1 MEGAEAIQAT
11 VPTETAV
18 KQAEGSGTIVPDNS
32 PVLPQKPPQK
42 VEPILTPTEDLE
54 EQIQAN
60 TKRKRARKKVE
71 KQTFQTRDYSDI
83 PEVYDE
89 IAQQRYAERVAL
101 GIEPPPSKKKQ
112 MAIQTSLKPNQ
123 QPPQVKKEHI
133 MNPFLLEPQSDW
145 DVIEKRKRIEAD
157 TPMRPTLVY
166 NPETGTQ
173 DIKYVPEI
181 ETMKPTAM
189 NIPSDQ
195 AQAIYSSMYGDILQE
210 YGKLLQNLPTMSD
223 AVLEG
228 LVMSRDSFPYEV
240 RMEII
245 KEYKVRTNYYDRRRN
260 PQKYKLDIDPNLLE
274 RKE

>member
-1 MEGAEAIQAT
+1 MEGAEAIQPT
-11 VPTETAV
+11 PPTETQV

-32 PVLPQKPPQK
+32 PVLPQKPPQT
-42 VEPILTPTEDLE
+42 VQPILTPTEDLD

-60 TKRKRARKKVE
+60 TKRKKRRKKRE
-71 KQTFQTRDYSDI
+71 QQTYSTRTYDI

-133 MNPFLLEPQSDW
+133 LNPFLLEPQSDF
-145 DVIEKRKRIEAD
+145 DVIAKQKRIAAD
-157 TPMRPTLVY
+157 SPMRPTLKY

-173 DIKYVPEI
+173 DIVYVPEI
-181 ETMKPTAM
+181 ETAKPTAM

-195 AQAIYSSMYGDILQE
+195 AQAIYNSMYADILQE
-210 YGKLLQNLPTMSD
+210 YGKLLDNLPTISD

-260 PQKYKLDIDPNLLE
+260 PQKYQLDIDPNLLE

>member
-1 MEGAEAIQAT
+1 MEGAEAIQPT
-11 VPTETAV
+11 LPTETAV
-18 KQAEGSGTIVPDNS
+18 AQAEGSGTIVPDNS
-32 PVLPQKPPQK
+32 PVLPQKPPQT
-42 VEPILTPTEDLE
+42 VQPILTPTKDLDE
-54 EQIQAN
+54 EIQAN
-60 TKRKRARKKVE
+60 NKRKKRRKKVE
-71 KQTFQTRDYSDI
+71 QQTYSTRTYDI

-133 MNPFLLEPQSDW
+133 LNPFLLEPQSDF
-145 DVIEKRKRIEAD
+145 DVIAKQKRIAAD
-157 TPMRPTLVY
+157 SPMRPTLVY

-181 ETMKPTAM
+181 ETAKPTAM

-195 AQAIYSSMYGDILQE
+195 AKAIYSSMYGDILKE
-210 YGKLLQNLPTMSD
+210 YGKLLDNLPTMSD

-260 PQKYKLDIDPNLLE
+260 PQKYQLDIDPNLLE

>member
-1 MEGAEAIQAT
+1 MEGAEAIQ
-11 VPTETAV
+11 PTLPSETAV

-32 PVLPQKPPQK
+32 PVLPQKPPQT
-42 VEPILTPTEDLE
+42 VQPILTPTKDLD
-54 EQIQAN
+54 EQIEAN
-60 TKRKRARKKVE
+60 NKRKKRRKKVE
-71 KQTFQTRDYSDI
+71 QQTYSTRTYDI

-133 MNPFLLEPQSDW
+133 LNPFLLEPQSDF
-145 DVIEKRKRIEAD
+145 DVIAQQKRIAAD
-157 TPMRPTLVY
+157 SPMRPTLVY

-181 ETMKPTAM
+181 ETAKPTAM

-195 AQAIYSSMYGDILQE
+195 AQAIYKSMYADILQE
-210 YGKLLQNLPTMSD
+210 YGKLLDNLPTMSD

-260 PQKYKLDIDPNLLE
+260 PQKYQLDIDPNLLE

>member
-1 MEGAEAIQAT
+1 MEGAEAIQPT
-11 VPTETAV
+11 PLTETQV
-18 KQAEGSGTIVPDNS
+18 KQAEGSGTIVPDNK
-32 PVLPQKPPQK
+32 PVLPQKPPQT
-42 VEPILTPTEDLE
+42 VQPILTPTKDLD

-60 TKRKRARKKVE
+60 NKRKKRRKKVE
-71 KQTFQTRDYSDI
+71 QQTYSTRTYDI

-133 MNPFLLEPQSDW
+133 LNPFLLEPQSDF
-145 DVIEKRKRIEAD
+145 DVIAQQKRIAAD
-157 TPMRPTLVY
+157 TPMRPTLKY
-166 NPETGTQ
+166 NPETKTQ
-173 DIKYVPEI
+173 DIVYVPEI
-181 ETMKPTAM
+181 ETAKPTAM

-195 AQAIYSSMYGDILQE
+195 AQAIYSSMYADILQE
-210 YGKLLQNLPTMSD
+210 HGKLLQNLPTMSD

-228 LVMSRDSFPYEV
+228 LVMSRDTFPYEV

-260 PQKYKLDIDPNLLE
+260 PQKYQLDIDPNLLE

>member
-1 MEGAEAIQAT
+1 MEGAEAIQ
-11 VPTETAV
+11 PTIPSETAV
-18 KQAEGSGTIVPDNS
+18 AQAEGSGTIVPDNR
-32 PVLPQKPPQK
+32 PVLPQKPPQT
-42 VEPILTPTEDLE
+42 VQPILTPTEDLD

-60 TKRKRARKKVE
+60 TKRKKRRKKVE
-71 KQTFQTRDYSDI
+71 QQTYSTRTYDI

-133 MNPFLLEPQSDW
+133 LNPFLLEPQSDF
-145 DVIEKRKRIEAD
+145 DVIAKQKRIAAD
-157 TPMRPTLVY
+157 SPTRPTLKY

-173 DIKYVPEI
+173 EVIQVPVV
-181 ETMKPTAM
+181 ETAKPDPLR
-189 NIPSDQ
+189 IPSDE
-195 AQAIYSSMYGDILQE
+195 AQAIYSSMYGDILKE
-210 YGKLLQNLPTMSD
+210 YGKLLDNLPTMSD